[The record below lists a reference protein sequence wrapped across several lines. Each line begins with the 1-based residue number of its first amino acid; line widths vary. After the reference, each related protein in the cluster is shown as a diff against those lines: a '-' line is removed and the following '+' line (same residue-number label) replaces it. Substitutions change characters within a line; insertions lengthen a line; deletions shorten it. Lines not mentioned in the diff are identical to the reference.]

1 MCDVNAGR
9 DSIKYLGIIYTNEEV
24 IDSLIRFIEKK
35 QIGFLIRVIKK
46 IEF

>member
-24 IDSLIRFIEKK
+24 IDSLIRFIEKEAERNK
-35 QIGFLIRVIKK
+35 LGFL
-46 IEF
+46 FA